1 MDNSTADE
9 TVVTT
14 SAMIMDIVTYKD
26 PFTLGENNDL
36 FQTFSTASQLEV
48 RLNVRFNVKCN
59 FILSIETSLLTLPDI
74 I

>member
-26 PFTLGENNDL
+26 PFTLGEFDYL
-36 FQTFSTASQLEV
+36 FQRFSNADQLEVRFNV
-48 RLNVRFNVKCN
+48 RLNVRCSF
-59 FILSIETSLLTLPDI
+59 E
-74 I
+74 